1 MNTDY
6 TVLKIDMSWCISLRG
21 RLVHGFL
28 ESGMGFVQSKPIP
41 DVWLGKKKSDT
52 HTLNPQGMGF

>member
-1 MNTDY
+1 MKRYFKRKLHET
-6 TVLKIDMSWCISLRG
+6 LRG